1 MPPAFPA
8 DPLTALEKR
17 LGAHWS
23 HLRGAREA
31 SIAVRQK
38 ITDLTAGLD
47 SEDISIVVSGSLGRD
62 EFTSGSDIDWSLL
75 IDGSADPKHYDL
87 LRQIG
92 GVIDTIAAKPT
103 GPEGTFGRMVFSHG
117 LIHEIGGDD
126 DTNRNTTRR
135 LLLLLESR
143 VVRRDDA
150 YSRVV
155 RGILDRYLLE
165 DRGLWKGST
174 GHRVPR
180 FLQNDFARYWRTM
193 TVDFAYKLRNRAGKG
208 WAIRNIK
215 LRMSRKLLYVS
226 GLLAC
231 YRCHLDYDEAERLK
245 VYSDPGMKSEV
256 IEHLQSIFRE
266 SPLEIAAGILLR
278 YPHLDGSARK
288 ILGAYNE
295 FVGILADDQQR
306 SRLDNLK
313 ENEAERPGSMRAN
326 SATNSA
332 MACWSSFS
340 TRQAACVI

>member
-1 MPPAFPA
+1 
-8 DPLTALEKR
+8 
-17 LGAHWS
+17 
-23 HLRGAREA
+23 
-31 SIAVRQK
+31 
-38 ITDLTAGLD
+38 
-47 SEDISIVVSGSLGRD
+47 LGRD

-266 SPLEIAAGILLR
+266 TPLEIAAGILLR

-313 ENEAERPGSMRAN
+313 ESEADDDKIYQHARHLSHEFRDGVLEFFFDEASGMCDL
-326 SATNSA
+326 TKIYGV
-332 MACWSSFS
+332 F
-340 TRQAACVI
+340 